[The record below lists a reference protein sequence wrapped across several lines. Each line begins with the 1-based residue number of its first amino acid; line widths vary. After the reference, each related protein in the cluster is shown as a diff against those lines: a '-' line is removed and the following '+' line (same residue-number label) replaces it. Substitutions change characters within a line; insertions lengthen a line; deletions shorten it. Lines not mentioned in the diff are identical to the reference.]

1 VHGGGPS
8 AGLALLAIFVLEES
22 EGSMLGS
29 DEERPAKSHWFVLEV
44 MIVVFGRPA
53 HVHVLPVE
61 NVWSAAIYLL
71 RSLLLSSDIGVCQSV
86 LAGDE
91 VD

>member
-8 AGLALLAIFVLEES
+8 AGLALLAIFVLEVS
-22 EGSMLGS
+22 EGSILGR
-29 DEERPAKSHWFVLEV
+29 DEDRPAKSHWFVLEV
-44 MIVVFGRPA
+44 MIVAFGCPA
-53 HVHVLPVE
+53 HVHVPSVE
-61 NVWSAAIYLL
+61 IVWSAATYLL

-86 LAGDE
+86 LSGGE